1 LKLGISGTVTD
12 DRITA
17 ALSQDTPIWAIDT
30 VKPGNDVMR
39 HKADLREFRR
49 LVRGV
54 YDTIKGV
61 HGEKAVIHV
70 FPAVPVSVAIEMGR
84 VRMPKSDLP
93 LVVYDNIQ
101 GKGFLPRLEIK

>member
-1 LKLGISGTVTD
+1 VTD
-12 DRITA
+12 ERIATV
-17 ALSQDTPIWAIDT
+17 LGQDTPIWAIDA
-30 VKPGNDVMR
+30 VKPGNDIMR

-49 LVRGV
+49 LMRGI
-54 YDTIKGV
+54 YDEVKGV

-70 FPAVPVSVAIEMGR
+70 FPAVPLSVAIEIGR

-101 GKGFLPRLEIK
+101 GRGFLPRVEIK